1 MLLLVLQGI
10 YFYVCIKFDIQ
21 AASGDLLY
29 MLSRLLFVC
38 VHFDIQ
44 TTSGALLA
52 VTSVVFFDGPKGVFV
67 DYTPVLLDGDISRL
81 ADSGLRSNGL
91 RIVDTGLP

>member
-1 MLLLVLQGI
+1 MRSTSVCGINKMLLLVLQGI

-38 VHFDIQ
+38 VQFDIQ
-44 TTSGALLA
+44 ALSVALRA
-52 VTSVVFFDGPKGVFV
+52 VTSVVCLCTV
-67 DYTPVLLDGDISRL
+67 
-81 ADSGLRSNGL
+81 
-91 RIVDTGLP
+91 